1 MLTAFS
7 FQTFLPVCVVF
18 LVSPSRTQAE
28 ARVAAAAEKEEAG
41 PGRRG
46 LGHGPNDIRVVC
58 VYYVF
63 SVFSLSALYR
73 VV

>member
-28 ARVAAAAEKEEAG
+28 ARVAAAAEVGGE
-41 PGRRG
+41 GRRG

-58 VYYVF
+58 VMCF
-63 SVFSLSALYR
+63 SVFFLCTVPCC

>member
-28 ARVAAAAEKEEAG
+28 ARVAAAAEKEKEKEERREAG
-41 PGRRG
+41 LRAWPK
-46 LGHGPNDIRVVC
+46 
-58 VYYVF
+58 
-63 SVFSLSALYR
+63 
-73 VV
+73 